1 MIIFKYRIKK
11 MRSCIVLVTAM
22 RLLFFF
28 SFFASFERLTCWTLM
43 WTHAATAQ
51 HAFVKK
57 KNNNK
62 KRNRKKR
69 NIVWRGEDLHT
80 YPKAYLLCIN
90 TLKVHI
96 LSQLRWQLLLYSL
109 CVIILPVTSGNTCAL
124 TIKLLGC
131 GFISQFLL
139 KVLKLTCTFLPL
151 RFFFTVLQRAVVTRD
166 WKGKKRRRK
175 K

>member
-1 MIIFKYRIKK
+1 
-11 MRSCIVLVTAM
+11 MRSCIVLVDS
-22 RLLFFF
+22 LQC
-28 SFFASFERLTCWTLM
+28 FASFERLTCWTLM
-43 WTHAATAQ
+43 WTHATTAQ

-57 KNNNK
+57 KLK
-62 KRNRKKR
+62 KKNRKKR
-69 NIVWRGEDLHT
+69 NIVWGGEDLHT

-151 RFFFTVLQRAVVTRD
+151 HFFFTVLQRAVVTRD

>member
-1 MIIFKYRIKK
+1 MHSSGHCNETSI
-11 MRSCIVLVTAM
+11 
-22 RLLFFF
+22 FFF
-28 SFFASFERLTCWTLM
+28 FFCKFWEIDMLNSNVDTCSYSP
-43 WTHAATAQ
+43 ACICE
-51 HAFVKK
+51 KK
-57 KNNNK
+57 QK
-62 KRNRKKR
+62 KNRKKR
-69 NIVWRGEDLHT
+69 NIVWGGEDLHT

-151 RFFFTVLQRAVVTRD
+151 HFFFTVLQRAVVTRD

>member
-1 MIIFKYRIKK
+1 MHSSSWF
-11 MRSCIVLVTAM
+11 TAM
-22 RLLFFF
+22 RLVLFFF
-28 SFFASFERLTCWTLM
+28 LFCKFWEIDMLNSNVDTCNYSPACICETE
-43 WTHAATAQ
+43 
-51 HAFVKK
+51 K
-57 KNNNK
+57 
-62 KRNRKKR
+62 NRKKR
-69 NIVWRGEDLHT
+69 NIVWGGEDLHT

-90 TLKVHI
+90 ALKVHI

-109 CVIILPVTSGNTCAL
+109 CAIILPVTSGNTCAL

-151 RFFFTVLQRAVVTRD
+151 HFFFTMLQRAVVTQD
-166 WKGKKRRRK
+166 WKGKKRRK